1 MHIHCITDSGKY
13 ITSACVE
20 NTKVYESCWIRL
32 IFDLEKLLKLI
43 IIYEKFYSLSRS
55 EIMTRKLR
63 GENDKKIVGNFH
75 YRVREWIL
83 TEWKVP
89 HSCNRLDGYAF
100 CGLHIV
106 ERTGVHALCI
116 FWSRSIFRGFEVS
129 GKARSYTT
137 YRAKTYCNR
146 DRFVAI
152 KHGMQTPY
160 ANIVS
165 CNHEIVSL

>member
-1 MHIHCITDSGKY
+1 MHNGFRKIYYERVCR
-13 ITSACVE
+13 E
-20 NTKVYESCWIRL
+20 YESLWIVL
-32 IFDLEKLLKLI
+32 DSSYFWSWKIIETYYYLWKILLI
-43 IIYEKFYSLSRS
+43 IEKRNHDAK
-55 EIMTRKLR
+55 TARRKR
-63 GENDKKIVGNFH
+63 WDKKIVGNFH

-83 TEWKVP
+83 MEWKVP

-116 FWSRSIFRGFEVS
+116 FCSRSIFRGFEVS

-160 ANIVS
+160 ANVVS